1 MSKSFNVLF
10 MGASYGSP
18 LAPKLVL
25 AGHNATLVYLPDLV
39 EAVNRD
45 GIMLRIPVRARNDLV
60 EIDSRKAPGFT
71 LSTSA
76 LIGLVGQGP
85 TNQSGPV
92 LRRKNREI
100 APECSPSTCSIGAFD
115 AH

>member
-18 LAPKLVL
+18 LASKLVL
-25 AGHNATLVYLPDLV
+25 AEHNATLVYLPDLV
-39 EAVNRD
+39 EAITRD
-45 GIMLRIPVRARNDLV
+45 GIMLCIPLRARNSLV
-60 EIDSRKAPGFT
+60 EIGSRKAPGFT

-85 TNQSGPV
+85 TNQSGSV
-92 LRRKNREI
+92 LRTKNRKI
-100 APECSPSTCSIGAFD
+100 APEYSPSTCSISAFD
-115 AH
+115 TH